1 MDFARRVLPAPLLMI
16 CLCGGALGSGLG
28 GTQELAC
35 TKAGVSTSIW
45 TDVVYFL
52 PSEGRHES
60 ATLSSLADSQCL
72 DFLTCLAFASYN
84 SSCLLIFGLHLKL
97 SFTLVTRASRGCRY
111 RYHLLN
117 GFGLYLLNGFSLWC
131 WFDW

>member
-1 MDFARRVLPAPLLMI
+1 MMI

-35 TKAGVSTSIW
+35 TKAGESTSIW

-60 ATLSSLADSQCL
+60 ATLSSLADSPCL
-72 DFLTCLAFASYN
+72 DFASYN